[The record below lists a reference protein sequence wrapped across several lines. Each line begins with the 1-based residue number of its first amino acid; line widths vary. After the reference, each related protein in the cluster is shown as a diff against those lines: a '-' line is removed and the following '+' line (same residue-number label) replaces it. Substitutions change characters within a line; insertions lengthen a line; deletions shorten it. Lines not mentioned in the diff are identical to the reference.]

1 MLTLRGKVVN
11 VLRHAE
17 RTARDGKTYPAYAQV
32 QVMVEEPLQDGQKRL
47 GVQTL
52 SVDSPEAFDGLQGRD
67 IEVPVGV
74 YVRNG
79 TLSIF
84 LQKGAHPSLLGTAS
98 GSITA

>member
-1 MLTLRGKVVN
+1 MLTLRGNVVN
-11 VLRHAE
+11 VLRHPE
-17 RTARDGKTYPAYAQV
+17 RVARDGKTYPAYAQV
-32 QVMVEEPLQDGQKRL
+32 QMMVEEPLQDGQKRL

-52 SVDSPEAFDGLQGRD
+52 SIDDPAPFEPFQGRE

-84 LQKGAHPSLLGTAS
+84 LQKGARPSVVRGNGEVGA
-98 GSITA
+98 